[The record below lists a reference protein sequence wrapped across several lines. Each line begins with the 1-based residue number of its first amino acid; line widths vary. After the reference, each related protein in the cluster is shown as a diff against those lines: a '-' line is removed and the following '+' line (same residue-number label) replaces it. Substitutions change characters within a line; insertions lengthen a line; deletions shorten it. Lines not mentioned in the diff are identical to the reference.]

1 MNQPAMSNVQ
11 VRSKSPKKQ
20 EYWRQSDD
28 VVTHNDV
35 IDAYLKGKEVG
46 RDEVKLAM
54 NKLFQSNLSKARDNS
69 EKLHEQLKKIGINIS
84 EIHLKADNL
93 TDFVALVIAKKEDYI
108 SEDFLK
114 AISLARGIKKYSHS
128 EDFCINFS
136 FTYQAKTF
144 DENCLNADGYFLK
157 YYADV

>member
-1 MNQPAMSNVQ
+1 MSQVQ
-11 VRSKSPKKQ
+11 VRHKSSVKKQ
-20 EYWRQSDD
+20 ENWHQSYD

-54 NKLFQSNLSKARDNS
+54 YRLFQTNLSKAQDNS
-69 EKLHEQLKKIGINIS
+69 EKLNEQLKKIGINIS
-84 EIHLKADNL
+84 QIHLKADNL
-93 TDFVALVIAKKEDYI
+93 TDFGALVIATKEDYI
-108 SEDFLK
+108 SENFLK
-114 AISLARGIKKYSHS
+114 AISVARGIKKYSHS

-144 DENCLNADGYFLK
+144 DEDCLNADGYFLK
-157 YYADV
+157 YYADA